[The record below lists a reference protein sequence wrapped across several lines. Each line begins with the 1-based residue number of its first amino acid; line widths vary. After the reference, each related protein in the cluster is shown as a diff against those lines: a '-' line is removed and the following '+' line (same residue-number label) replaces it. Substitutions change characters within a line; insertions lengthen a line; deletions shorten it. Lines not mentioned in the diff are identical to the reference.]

1 MKTQAGFTTVLLLAH
16 LSPAHAH
23 VSERALVLILPT
35 DIYMLFGVAAV
46 ALTVFLTVLVPLKL
60 FRELLAVDG
69 GADAVSMPSGFLRN
83 LLNWLGFLAFA
94 TLIANGFFGQRDPLE
109 NLLVLMV
116 FTVWWICLPLFQAV
130 FGDIWGWINP
140 WSAPVRLVFQGRQ
153 LAALPAR
160 AGLWPAVVT
169 YVLAGVYTL
178 TDIAPDDP
186 ARLATVAGLYWLF
199 TFAMCGVFGR
209 NWLHRGEGFTVFF
222 DFQAK
227 IAVLR
232 FRPFRLQFPG
242 AGITTRPMTGPM
254 AGPSAAVFAI
264 SLLAMGSFDG
274 LNETFW
280 WMGQIGVNPLEFPGR
295 SAVIWPN
302 RVGLLAALILLN
314 LAFALSVWLG
324 LALIGQQARFH
335 ALYCRLA
342 LTLLP
347 IALGYHLAHYLT
359 SAMVGLQYVALALN
373 DPWQSGVNLLGL
385 GDIYVTTSFFNQHHT
400 VQRIWLTQASA
411 IVIAHIIA
419 VILSHGIALGAF
431 GAHRLAVISQLP
443 VALFM
448 VLYTFFGLW
457 LLASPVAL

>member
-1 MKTQAGFTTVLLLAH
+1 VLLLAQ

-46 ALTVFLTVLVPLKL
+46 ALTVVLTVLVPPKL
-60 FRELLAVDG
+60 FRGLLAVDG
-69 GADAVSMPSGFLRN
+69 GADAASKPPGFLRN
-83 LLNWLGFLAFA
+83 LLTWLGFLAFA
-94 TLIANGFFGQRDPLE
+94 ALIANGFFGQRDPLE

-116 FTVWWICLPLFQAV
+116 FTVWWICLPLLQAV

-140 WSAPVRLVFQGRQ
+140 WSAPVRLVFRGRH
-153 LAALPAR
+153 LTELPAR

-199 TFAMCGVFGR
+199 TFAMCGIFGR
-209 NWLHRGEGFTVFF
+209 SWLHRGEGFTVFF
-222 DFQAK
+222 DFLAQ

-232 FRPFRLQFPG
+232 CRPFRLQFPG
-242 AGITTRPMTGPM
+242 AGIMSGITTGQM

-314 LAFALSVWLG
+314 LAFAASVWLG

-373 DPWQSGVNLLGL
+373 DPWQNGMNLLGL
-385 GDIYVTTSFFNQHHT
+385 GDFYVTTSFFNQHHT